1 MKQFLIAIFI
11 FSLIV
16 LAVALNTV
24 FVARGIEKS
33 IKEIESIPLPSTSAE
48 EADLHLQAELALKA
62 QANWRRRLKFLSLSI
77 HHHDA
82 MQASEHLASL
92 CGAAQANDPQA
103 YTQTLSIL
111 KDAFMHIK
119 ELNTPS
125 IWSVL

>member
-1 MKQFLIAIFI
+1 MKQFLIALLI

-24 FVARGIEKS
+24 FVARGIDKS
-33 IKEIESIPLPSTSAE
+33 IKEIESIPQPNTSEDAE
-48 EADLHLQAELALKA
+48 LALQAELALKA

-82 MQASEHLASL
+82 MQVNEHLAAL
-92 CGAAQANDPQA
+92 CGAAHANDPKA
-103 YTQTLSIL
+103 YVASLSVL
-111 KDAFMHIK
+111 MDAFMHLK

-125 IWSVL
+125 VWNVL

>member
-1 MKQFLIAIFI
+1 MKQFLIAILI
-11 FSLIV
+11 FLLIV
-16 LAVALNTV
+16 LAVALNTI

-33 IKEIESIPLPSTSAE
+33 IEEIESIPQPSIE
-48 EADLHLQAELALKA
+48 QKEADLSMQAELALKA

-92 CGAAQANDPQA
+92 CGAAQANDPKA

>member
-1 MKQFLIAIFI
+1 MKQFLIALLI

-24 FVARGIEKS
+24 FVERGIDKS
-33 IKEIESIPLPSTSAE
+33 IKEIESIPQPSTSE
-48 EADLHLQAELALKA
+48 EADLDLQAELALKA

-82 MQASEHLASL
+82 MQVNEHLAAL
-92 CGAAQANDPQA
+92 CGAAQANDPKA
-103 YTQTLSIL
+103 YVASLFVL
-111 KDAFMHIK
+111 MDAFMHLK

-125 IWSVL
+125 VWNVL

>member
-1 MKQFLIAIFI
+1 MKQFLIAILV
-11 FSLIV
+11 FSLII
-16 LAVALNTV
+16 LAVALNTI

-33 IKEIESIPLPSTSAE
+33 IEEIESIPQPSTSE
-48 EADLHLQAELALKA
+48 EADLRLQTELALEA

-92 CGAAQANDPQA
+92 CGAAQANDPKA

>member
-1 MKQFLIAIFI
+1 MKQFLIAILV

-16 LAVALNTV
+16 LAVALNTI

-33 IKEIESIPLPSTSAE
+33 IEEIESIPQPSVE
-48 EADLHLQAELALKA
+48 QKEADLSIQAELALKA

-82 MQASEHLASL
+82 MQASEYLASL

>member
-1 MKQFLIAIFI
+1 MKQFLIAILV

-16 LAVALNTV
+16 LAVTLNTI

-33 IKEIESIPLPSTSAE
+33 IEEIESIPLADTSE
-48 EADLHLQAELALKA
+48 EADLRLQAELALKA

>member
-1 MKQFLIAIFI
+1 MKQFLIAILV

-16 LAVALNTV
+16 LAVALNTI

-33 IKEIESIPLPSTSAE
+33 IEEIESIPQPSTSE
-48 EADLHLQAELALKA
+48 EADLRLQAELALKA

-92 CGAAQANDPQA
+92 CGAAQANDPKA